1 MSVADNSDPKTAELM
16 YHCIGGGVPF
26 QPPNTYALVYKSL
39 PHHVAR
45 RLLALHQVLTE
56 TGPHETVYV
65 RKQNN
70 NLAQKLTL
78 IDKEECT
85 KELRIQV
92 QAEKNKL
99 LQERF
104 KFDSCLEEYGF
115 DSKKLKI
122 EVER

>member
-1 MSVADNSDPKTAELM
+1 MSVADNLDPKKAELM
-16 YHCIGGGVPF
+16 YHYIGGGVPF

-45 RLLALHQVLTE
+45 RLLALYQVLTE
-56 TGPHETVYV
+56 TSPHETVYV

-78 IDKEECT
+78 SEKEECI
-85 KELRIQV
+85 KEYRIQV

-99 LQERF
+99 LQERV
-104 KFDSCLEEYGF
+104 KFDRCLEENGF
-115 DSKKLKI
+115 DSKKM
-122 EVER
+122 ED